1 MNEFLNA
8 YNQITA
14 QPKSIN
20 TIGNHFVNQG
30 MAIYN
35 ETTDLNVKEKVLSKL
50 IDIFPNEPGFYYYM
64 GYSLKDIYPERA
76 LPFHQKSYEINPDNV
91 ENLIDLCNLSIEKG
105 DAKTVIEMDK
115 KHPFGDLLKDV
126 RLLTLYVQAKY
137 KEHYYKDCL
146 RYLLNIIKER
156 SKIPAIT
163 KHDKEW
169 KQSSYLNAGHMFS
182 ILGDHDNSL
191 KYTEKAYE
199 MCKKF
204 DLDLKH
210 KLTSLQNWVSL
221 ADYTYVDQDEH
232 YKKALLINYHLP
244 NIQKYN
250 FPWKH
255 SKIRIGYL
263 SSDFL
268 HHAVS
273 NFILPILKNHNRE
286 LFDVFL
292 FSNQKDVWFKY
303 QELDIPIITI
313 YKLSMEDAANLIHG
327 HEIDILFDL
336 NGHTENS
343 RLDIFSLNPAPIQIS
358 YLGYP
363 NTTGLKA
370 IRYRITDVIV
380 DPVESSQKYSETLIR
395 MPKCFLCYDSVNQ
408 NEPHAPRK
416 TKDTIFLGA
425 LNNEKKNSKYVLE
438 AWKSILKECP
448 NTKLIIK
455 LESYDDLEERKKYYI
470 SKLDISVDRILLLIK
485 TSNDGYN
492 RLFNM
497 IDILL
502 DTFPYSGT
510 TTTCNAL
517 YNSIPVVTLYN
528 KDYHCHNVSASLLKN
543 AGLDELVSYSVDEY
557 VWSVK
562 QLVNNLKR
570 IDEYKATISDRF
582 RKSMNPHLFM
592 KDYENI
598 LMELYDTNR
607 NIHENAGGIMEIII

>member
-1 MNEFLNA
+1 MNEFLNT

-146 RYLLNIIKER
+146 RYLLYIIKER

-221 ADYTYVDQDEH
+221 ADYTYVEQDEH

-250 FPWKH
+250 FPWNH

-303 QELDIPIITI
+303 QELNIPIISI
-313 YKLSMEDAANLIHG
+313 YKLSMEDAANLIHS

-380 DPVESSQKYSETLIR
+380 DPVESLQKYSETLIR
-395 MPKCFLCYDSVNQ
+395 MPNCFLCYESVNQ
-408 NEPHAPRK
+408 SEPQVPRK
-416 TKDTIFLGA
+416 TKDTIVLGA

-438 AWKSILKECP
+438 AWKTILKDCP
-448 NTKLIIK
+448 NTILLIK
-455 LESYDDLEERKKYYI
+455 LESYDDLEERRKYYM
-470 SKLDISVDRILLLIK
+470 SKLEVPSHRLLLLIK

-492 RLFNM
+492 KLFSM

-562 QLVNNLKR
+562 QLVNNPKR

-582 RKSMNPHLFM
+582 RKSMNPNLFM
-592 KDYENI
+592 KDYENV
-598 LMELYDTNR
+598 LKELYEINR
-607 NIHENAGGIMEIII
+607 KNNTDYVIEIVI

>member
-1 MNEFLNA
+1 MNEFLDI
-8 YNQITA
+8 YTQIRA
-14 QPKSIN
+14 QPISIN
-20 TIGNHFVNQG
+20 TISSKFANQG

-35 ETTDLNVKEKVLSKL
+35 NTTDLHIKEKVLSKL
-50 IDIFPNEPGFYYYM
+50 IDVFPNEPGFYYYM
-64 GYSLKDIYPERA
+64 GYSFKDVDAEKA
-76 LPFHQKSYEINPDNV
+76 LPFFKKSYDINPDNV
-91 ENLIDLCNLSIEKG
+91 ENLIDLCNLSIERG
-105 DAKTVIEMDK
+105 HAKAVIKMDK
-115 KHPFGDLLKDV
+115 THPFGDFLKDI

-146 RYLLNIIKER
+146 RYLLRIIKER
-156 SKIPAIT
+156 SEMPAIS

-182 ILGDHDNSL
+182 ILGDHENSL

-221 ADYTYVDQDEH
+221 ADYTYVDQSEH
-232 YKKALLINYHLP
+232 YKKALLINEHLP
-244 NIQKYN
+244 NIQKYK
-250 FPWKH
+250 FGRKH
-255 SKIRIGYL
+255 SKIRIGYV

-292 FSNQKDVWFKY
+292 FSNQKDVWIRY
-303 QELDIPIITI
+303 QQLDIPIISI
-313 YKLSMEDAANLIHG
+313 FKLSTEDAADLIHDN
-327 HEIDILFDL
+327 EIDILFDL

-343 RLDIFSLNPAPIQIS
+343 RLDIFSVNPAPIQIS

-363 NTTGLKA
+363 NTTGLEA
-370 IRYRITDVIV
+370 IKYRITDIIV
-380 DPVESSQKYSETLIR
+380 DPLESSQKYSETLIR
-395 MPKCFLCYDSVNQ
+395 MPKCFLCYNSVNQ
-408 NEPHAPRK
+408 LEPQVPRK

-438 AWKSILKECP
+438 AWKTILKECP

-455 LESYDDLEERKKYYI
+455 LESYDDLEERKRYYI
-470 SKLDISVDRILLLIK
+470 SKLDIAMDRLLLLIK
-485 TSNDGYN
+485 TNNDGYN
-492 RLFNM
+492 RLFGM

-517 YNSIPVVTLYN
+517 FNSIPVVTLYN
-528 KDYHCHNVSASLLKN
+528 KDYHCHNVSSSLLKN
-543 AGLDELVSYSVDEY
+543 VGLDELVSYSVEEY
-557 VWSVK
+557 ILLVK
-562 QLVNNLKR
+562 QLVNDPKR
-570 IDEYKATISDRF
+570 IDKYKATISERF
-582 RKSMNPHLFM
+582 RESMNPHTFM
-592 KDYENI
+592 KHYENV
-598 LMELYDTNR
+598 LKELYETDDS
-607 NIHENAGGIMEIII
+607 IIPFLNG

>member
-1 MNEFLNA
+1 MNEFFNA
-8 YNQITA
+8 YNKIKQ
-14 QPKSIN
+14 QPSLLN
-20 TIGNHFVNQG
+20 NMGRQFADQG

-35 ETTDLNVKEKVLSKL
+35 NTTDLQIKEQILSKL

-64 GYSLKDIYPERA
+64 GYSFKDIDAQKA
-76 LPFHQKSYEINPDNV
+76 LPFFQKSYDINPDNV

-105 DAKTVIEMDK
+105 DAKAVIEMDK
-115 KHPFGDLLKDV
+115 KHPFGVFLNDI
-126 RLLTLYVQAKY
+126 RLLTLFVQAKY
-137 KEHYYKDCL
+137 KEYYYKDCL
-146 RYLLNIIKER
+146 RYLLHIIKER
-156 SKIPAIT
+156 SKMPAIT

-169 KQSSYLNAGHMFS
+169 KQSSYLNAGHIFS
-182 ILGDHDNSL
+182 ILGDHENSL

-204 DLDLKH
+204 DLELKH
-210 KLTSLQNWVSL
+210 KITSLQNCISL
-221 ADYTYVDQDEH
+221 ADYTYVDQTEH
-232 YKKALLINYHLP
+232 YRKALLINEHLP
-244 NIQKYN
+244 NIKKYKFQWN
-250 FPWKH
+250 H
-255 SKIRIGYL
+255 SKIRIGYV

-286 LFDVFL
+286 LFDLVL
-292 FSNQKDVWFKY
+292 FANQKDVWFKY
-303 QELDIPIITI
+303 KELDIPIISI
-313 YKLSMEDAANLIHG
+313 YKLSMENAADLIHSN
-327 HEIDILFDL
+327 EIDILFDL

-343 RLDIFSLNPAPIQIS
+343 RLDVFSLNPSPLQIS

-370 IRYRITDVIV
+370 IQYRITDGIV

-395 MPKCFLCYDSVNQ
+395 MPKCFLCYESVNQ
-408 NEPHAPRK
+408 TEPLALRK

-425 LNNEKKNSKYVLE
+425 LNNEKKNSKHVLDV
-438 AWKSILKECP
+438 WSTILKECP

-455 LESYDDLEERKKYYI
+455 LESYDDLEERKKHYL
-470 SKLDISVDRILLLIK
+470 SKLDVTPDRLLLLIK
-485 TSNDGYN
+485 TSNEGYN
-492 RLFNM
+492 RLFSM

-517 YNSIPVVTLYN
+517 FNSVPVITLYN
-528 KDYHCHNVSASLLKN
+528 KDYHCHNVSCSLLKN

-557 VWSVK
+557 IWSVK
-562 QLVNNLKR
+562 QLVNNPKR
-570 IDEYKATISDRF
+570 IDQYKATISERF
-582 RKSMNPHLFM
+582 TKSMNTRLFM

-598 LMELYDTNR
+598 LKEIHDKNR
-607 NIHENAGGIMEIII
+607 NIDEHADDVMEIII

>member
-1 MNEFLNA
+1 MNEFLDI
-8 YNQITA
+8 YNQIRS
-14 QPKSIN
+14 QPILIN
-20 TIGNHFVNQG
+20 EICSQFANQG
-30 MAIYN
+30 MKIYN
-35 ETTDLNVKEKVLSKL
+35 NNTTDLHIKEKVLSKL
-50 IDIFPNEPGFYYYM
+50 IDVFPNEPGFYYYM
-64 GYSLKDIYPERA
+64 GYSFKDVDAEKA
-76 LPFHQKSYEINPDNV
+76 LPFFKKSYDINPDNV
-91 ENLIDLCNLSIEKG
+91 ENLIDLCNLLIEKG
-105 DAKTVIEMDK
+105 DAKTVIDMDR
-115 KHPFGDLLKDV
+115 KHPFEHFLKDI
-126 RLLTLYVQAKY
+126 RLLTLFVQAKY

-146 RYLLNIIKER
+146 RYLLHIIKER
-156 SKIPAIT
+156 SKMPAIT

-182 ILGDHDNSL
+182 ILGDHENSL
-191 KYTEKAYE
+191 KYTEKAYN

-221 ADYTYVDQDEH
+221 ADYTYVDQFEH
-232 YKKALLINYHLP
+232 YKKALFINEHLP
-244 NIQKYN
+244 NIQKYKFQRN
-250 FPWKH
+250 H
-255 SKIRIGYL
+255 SKIRIGYV

-292 FSNQKDVWFKY
+292 FSNQKDVWIRY
-303 QELDIPIITI
+303 QELDIPIISI
-313 YKLSMEDAANLIHG
+313 YKLSTEDAANLIHG
-327 HEIDILFDL
+327 DEIDILFDL

-370 IRYRITDVIV
+370 ITYRITDVTV
-380 DPVESSQKYSETLIR
+380 DPLESSQKYSETLIR

-408 NEPHAPRK
+408 NEPRTPRK

-438 AWKSILKECP
+438 AWKIILKDCP

-455 LESYDDLEERKKYYI
+455 LESYDDLEERKKHYL
-470 SKLDISVDRILLLIK
+470 SKLDITVDRILLLIK
-485 TSNDGYN
+485 TNNDGYN
-492 RLFNM
+492 RLFGM

-517 YNSIPVVTLYN
+517 FNSIPVVTLYN
-528 KDYHCHNVSASLLKN
+528 KDYHCHNVSSSLLKN
-543 AGLDELVSYSVDEY
+543 ADLDELVSYSVEEY
-557 VWSVK
+557 VWLVK
-562 QLVNNLKR
+562 QLVNDPKR
-570 IDEYKATISDRF
+570 IDEYKATISARF
-582 RKSMNPHLFM
+582 RESMNPNPFM

-598 LMELYDTNR
+598 LKELYETNR
-607 NIHENAGGIMEIII
+607 NNHADDVMEIII